1 MSQASGSIA
10 SRITQKLASKEFK
23 SYLMRSETNSFIYP
37 FSFIST
43 HFWGPG
49 ESTYRRIANW
59 GIPIAAISDWKKDP
73 QYISGNMTAALCVY
87 SALFMRFA
95 LAVRPVNYLLFG
107 CHATNE
113 VAQLVQGYRFI
124 QYNHLGKKEEKIE
137 EEQLKSTAA

>member
-10 SRITQKLASKEFK
+10 NRITQKLASKEFRG
-23 SYLMRSETNSFIYP
+23 YFM
-37 FSFIST
+37 ST
-43 HFWGPG
+43 HFWGPV
-49 ESTYRRIANW
+49 ANW

-95 LAVRPVNYLLFG
+95 LAVRPVNYLLFA

-124 QYNHLGKKEEKIE
+124 QYNHLGKKEDKIE

>member
-23 SYLMRSETNSFIYP
+23 SYLM
-37 FSFIST
+37 ST
-43 HFWGPG
+43 HFWGPV
-49 ESTYRRIANW
+49 ANW

-95 LAVRPVNYLLFG
+95 LAVRPQNYLLFA

-124 QYNHLGKKEEKIE
+124 QYNHLGKKEDKIE
-137 EEQLKSTAA
+137 EEQLKNTAA